1 MREPLRR
8 RSSIRVLV
16 LCQYS
21 MGEEMKTEKLLLLLL
36 ILNFTG
42 VSFAQELK
50 KEFIEPQP
58 QESRST
64 AVKVKGGTM
73 LFLAGHTASQ
83 PRPDVDLGNF
93 EAQFKAT
100 FEKIR
105 NTLNKAGGT
114 FDDIV
119 SMGVFLTDL
128 RYIPEFSKLAKDI
141 FKKNYPAMT
150 FVEVSHLARPQ
161 SLMEIQPIAVI
172 P

>member
-1 MREPLRR
+1 MMFTK
-8 RSSIRVLV
+8 S
-16 LCQYS
+16 
-21 MGEEMKTEKLLLLLL
+21 LL
-36 ILNFTG
+36 IIFALLIADSG
-42 VSFAQELK
+42 MAQELK
-50 KEFIEPQP
+50 KEFIEPQL

-93 EAQFKAT
+93 AAQFNAT
-100 FEKIR
+100 FDKIK
-105 NTLNKAGGT
+105 NTLAKAGGSV
-114 FDDIV
+114 DDIV

-128 RYIPEFSKLAKDI
+128 RYIPEFSKLAKEL
-141 FKKNYPAMT
+141 FKKGFPAMT

>member
-1 MREPLRR
+1 
-8 RSSIRVLV
+8 
-16 LCQYS
+16 
-21 MGEEMKTEKLLLLLL
+21 MKTVVSFTL
-36 ILNFTG
+36 ILFSWCSL
-42 VSFAQELK
+42 VYAQELK

-58 QESRST
+58 QDSRST

-83 PRPDVDLGNF
+83 PRPDADLGNF

-100 FEKIR
+100 FDKIK
-105 NTLNKAGGT
+105 NTLAKAGGT
-114 FDDIV
+114 TDDIV

-128 RYIPEFSKLAKDI
+128 RYVPEFSKLAKEL
-141 FKKNYPAMT
+141 FKKGFPAIT

-161 SLMEIQPIAVI
+161 SLIEVQPIAVL

>member
-1 MREPLRR
+1 
-8 RSSIRVLV
+8 
-16 LCQYS
+16 
-21 MGEEMKTEKLLLLLL
+21 MKFLISLAL
-36 ILNFTG
+36 ILLG
-42 VSFAQELK
+42 SFDFANCQELK

-58 QESRST
+58 QDSRST

-83 PRPDVDLGNF
+83 PRPDAELGNF
-93 EAQFKAT
+93 AAQFQAT

-105 NTLNKAGGT
+105 NTLAKAGGS

-128 RYIPEFSKLAKDI
+128 RYVPEFSKLAKDI
-141 FKKNYPAMT
+141 FKKGFPAIT
-150 FVEVSHLARPQ
+150 YVEVSHLARPA
-161 SLMEIQPIAVI
+161 SLMEVQPVAVL